1 MKIGP
6 KYKIAKR
13 LGAQV
18 FDKTQTQKFQLSEAR
33 SGKKVGRRFGN
44 KSEYSKQLLEKQK
57 VRFSYYVSERQFK
70 NYVKKAVDA
79 DGNNPSE
86 ALYVY
91 LETRLDNAIYRMG
104 FAPTRQAARQMVS
117 HGHILLNGRRVK
129 SPSFTVSK
137 DDIVS
142 VRQGSRVSPLFT
154 DLTEKLK
161 DFKSPQWLLFDTEKL
176 EGKVV
181 SLPKYD
187 KTLTHFDLS
196 PVLEYYSR

>member
-44 KSEYSKQLLEKQK
+44 KSEYSRQLLEKQK

-70 NYVKKAVDA
+70 NYVKKAMDTTGA
-79 DGNNPSE
+79 NPSE
-86 ALYVY
+86 ALYMS
-91 LETRLDNAIYRMG
+91 LETRLDNTIYRMG

-129 SPSFTVSK
+129 SPSFTVGK
-137 DDIVS
+137 GDVVS
-142 VRQGSRVSPLFT
+142 VRGGSRTSSLFT
-154 DLTEKLK
+154 DLAEKLK
-161 DFKSPQWLLFDTEKL
+161 DFKSPEWFLFDTEKL
-176 EGKVV
+176 EGTVV
-181 SLPKYD
+181 ALPKYD
-187 KTLTHFDLS
+187 KVLSHFDLS